1 MMTSQKPYLRLE
13 DHKAQRM
20 IERIA
25 IQKAQTTSQKVPAE
39 TTATVDEIRCPYCI
53 EGDHFKV
60 MTPRETHLVC
70 LKCGHV
76 VVLDRTDYDCQC
88 RKCLIL
94 YGRPRLA

>member
-1 MMTSQKPYLRLE
+1 MTTSQKPYLRLE
-13 DHKAQRM
+13 DRKAQRM

-25 IQKAQTTSQKVPAE
+25 KQKAQATAPKSPAA
-39 TTATVDEIRCPYCI
+39 TTATVDEIRCPYCV
-53 EGDHFKV
+53 EGDQFKV
-60 MTPRETHLVC
+60 MTVRETHLVC

-76 VVLDRTDYDCQC
+76 VMLDSADYECQS